1 VRLFVAIV
9 VLVIAGVA
17 TAVGGTAPGVAR
29 SVSLTI
35 TYWDDEQSSAAP
47 QRWTLECNPL
57 GGTLPNRK
65 RACAK
70 LSSLPR
76 GAFARVPED
85 AICTQIYGGP
95 QKAVVK
101 GTIGSQRIW
110 SSFRRR
116 NGCEISRWQRFSPW
130 LLPHGGVNLISVP

>member
-1 VRLFVAIV
+1 MRILFAVAAIAATV
-9 VLVIAGVA
+9 VAGGMASGSGRPIA
-17 TAVGGTAPGVAR
+17 
-29 SVSLTI
+29 LTI

-70 LSSLPR
+70 LSSLPL
-76 GAFARVPED
+76 GAFAQVPED

-101 GTIGSQRIW
+101 GTIGSKRIW
-110 SSFRRR
+110 ASFRRHD
-116 NGCEISRWQRFSPW
+116 GCEISRWARFSPW
-130 LLPHGGVNLISVP
+130 LLPPGGVIFISDS

>member
-1 VRLFVAIV
+1 MRILLVVGVLAATIVA
-9 VLVIAGVA
+9 AGMSSA
-17 TAVGGTAPGVAR
+17 SGR
-29 SVSLTI
+29 SIELTI

-47 QRWTLECNPL
+47 ERWTLRCSPL

-70 LSSLPR
+70 LSNLPP
-76 GAFARVPED
+76 GAFAQVPKG

-101 GTIGSQRIW
+101 GTIGSTRIW

-116 NGCEISRWQRFSPW
+116 NGCEIARWARFSPW
-130 LLPHGGVNLISVP
+130 LLPPGGVSR